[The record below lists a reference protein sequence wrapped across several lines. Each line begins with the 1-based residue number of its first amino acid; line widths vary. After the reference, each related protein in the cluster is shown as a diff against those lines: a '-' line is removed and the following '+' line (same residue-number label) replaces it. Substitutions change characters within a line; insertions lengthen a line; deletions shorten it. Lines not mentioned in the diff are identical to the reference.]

1 MDYKQIPNFTA
12 YEIYADGRIIR
23 RKWKTP
29 KGVNLKRVVLKQTID
44 KHGYRT
50 VMLMDNQGKYKRF
63 YVHRLVW
70 TAFMGEI
77 PKGIEID
84 HIDGRRS
91 GIDENGVDANSL
103 QNLRAV
109 THKQNSNNPCALEKY
124 KRANSLSAGKFD
136 RERLAAAK
144 GKERYEQL
152 KQLYLQLYND
162 HGKVNVWLMMT
173 QGHCGYPRA
182 CKVVAAMRGMALGN
196 LNKK

>member
-1 MDYKQIPNFTA
+1 MDYKQIPNFRA

-23 RKWKTP
+23 RQWKTP
-29 KGVNLKRVVLKQTID
+29 KGINLKRVELKQAID

-50 VMLMDNQGKYKRF
+50 VMLMNNQGQYKRF

-77 PKGIEID
+77 PPGIEID

-91 GIDENGVDANSL
+91 GIDENGIDANSL

-109 THKQNSNNPCALEKY
+109 THKQNSNNPCALERY
-124 KRANSLSAGKFD
+124 RIANSLSAGKFD
-136 RERLAAAK
+136 REKMSAAK

-152 KQLYLQLYND
+152 KQLYIQLYNKY
-162 HGKVNVWLMMT
+162 GKVNVWLIMT
-173 QGHCGYPRA
+173 MGGCGYPRA
-182 CKVVAAMRGMALGN
+182 CKVVAEMRGMHQED
-196 LNKK
+196 